1 VEDFEAALEA
11 VLPRLRRFAHGLAR
25 DPADADDLTQSM
37 AERALNAR
45 ARFQAGSS
53 MLAWSMRIMR
63 NLWIDTARQ
72 RQRRDRVL
80 APEEEGERI
89 GVDGSAEASV
99 ELHYLMQ
106 AMDRLPDE
114 QREAVALV
122 MIEGMAYREAAELLD
137 VPIGTL
143 TSRLV
148 RGRQALM
155 SMLGEE

>member
-25 DPADADDLTQSM
+25 DPADADDLTQST

-45 ARFQAGSS
+45 AQYQPGTN
-53 MLAWSMRIMR
+53 MVAWSMRIMR
-63 NLWIDTARQ
+63 NLWIDMARQ
-72 RQRRDRVL
+72 RQRRGRFL
-80 APEEEGERI
+80 AREEEGAHV
-89 GVDGSAEASV
+89 GMDGSAESSV
-99 ELHYLMQ
+99 ELHYLMR
-106 AMDRLPDE
+106 AMDRLPGE

-122 MIEGMAYREAAELLD
+122 MIEGLAYREASEILD

-148 RGRQALM
+148 RGRQALL